1 MNRKRYRQISATV
14 LVMGLVAAACGGD
27 DDTTEPTDAPTVTT
41 APDGGDGD
49 GMSLAGV
56 CPDVIGIQTDWFP
69 EAEHGALYHLIG
81 DDYTIDTDKKTVTG
95 SMVVNGQD
103 YGVDVEIRAGG
114 PAIASPSVAAEMYLD
129 DSLTL
134 GYATTDSQIL
144 RYTEAPLLSVMAP
157 LEQNPQIIYWDPET
171 YPNIKTLADLG
182 TEGVTVNVFGGGT
195 FSDVFVAQG
204 IWQAGQVDPSYD
216 ATPGR
221 FIAEGDI
228 AQQGFATA
236 EPWLYKNEFEDYGRD
251 LAFQS
256 LNDAGFPVYSQTLGI
271 RPDDLETLRPC
282 LEQLIPIIQTATVD
296 YYADP
301 ADTNA
306 LIVETVKAYD
316 TFWTYPAE
324 LAEFSA
330 ATQIELGYA
339 GNGPDDTV
347 GNMDES
353 RVQEVLD
360 AMAAASMDFP
370 ADLTPGDLV
379 TNEFIDMSIGFGASS
394 ATPDT
399 LPEGTSPEASGGG
412 ELEGMKGTTP
422 KGADVSAWIPAVNEF
437 WVAKGN
443 DELTDFNYAAE
454 SYDAVVVMALAV
466 AQAGT
471 DGSAFAAEIVDITG
485 APGEKCTAFAECLA
499 LIDAGT
505 GIDYDGIS
513 GPHDF
518 NGNGEP
524 LKGSYAVL
532 EFGADN
538 RLDDSLEYLVT
549 AESPESEIVDLVP
562 VTVERAGDGVFKIG
576 SLLPGTGN
584 LAFLGPPEFAGV
596 EYAIDE
602 INAAGGVLGQPI
614 EYSAGDS
621 GDTSTDI
628 ASVTSDRLISEGVD
642 AIIGAASSGVTLTVI
657 EKITSAGV
665 TMFSPAN
672 TSPALSTYDD
682 KGLYFRNAPPDGL
695 QGAIVANL
703 ILEDGNASVYIM
715 NLDDS
720 YGNGIA
726 AVINNVLTANGVEVL
741 GVKAYDP
748 AAATFDAEVAEI
760 VGADPDAVV
769 LIAFQEGSRIL
780 RTMVEQGVGPTT
792 RNFYGTDGNMGNA
805 TGEDFDAGN

>member
-1 MNRKRYRQISATV
+1 MQKSRVRQVGALLI
-14 LVMGLVAAACGGD
+14 GLSVIAAACGGD
-27 DDTTEPTDAPTVTT
+27 DDSATTTDAPTPATIPEVEDTTPATPTPATLPEVEDTTPETT
-41 APDGGDGD
+41 AP
-49 GMSLAGV
+49 
-56 CPDVIGIQTDWFP
+56 
-69 EAEHGALYHLIG
+69 
-81 DDYTIDTDKKTVTG
+81 
-95 SMVVNGQD
+95 
-103 YGVDVEIRAGG
+103 
-114 PAIASPSVAAEMYLD
+114 
-129 DSLTL
+129 
-134 GYATTDSQIL
+134 AT
-144 RYTEAPLLSVMAP
+144 
-157 LEQNPQIIYWDPET
+157 
-171 YPNIKTLADLG
+171 
-182 TEGVTVNVFGGGT
+182 
-195 FSDVFVAQG
+195 
-204 IWQAGQVDPSYD
+204 
-216 ATPGR
+216 
-221 FIAEGDI
+221 
-228 AQQGFATA
+228 
-236 EPWLYKNEFEDYGRD
+236 
-251 LAFQS
+251 
-256 LNDAGFPVYSQTLGI
+256 
-271 RPDDLETLRPC
+271 
-282 LEQLIPIIQTATVD
+282 
-296 YYADP
+296 
-301 ADTNA
+301 
-306 LIVETVKAYD
+306 
-316 TFWTYPAE
+316 
-324 LAEFSA
+324 
-330 ATQIELGYA
+330 
-339 GNGPDDTV
+339 
-347 GNMDES
+347 
-353 RVQEVLD
+353 
-360 AMAAASMDFP
+360 
-370 ADLTPGDLV
+370 
-379 TNEFIDMSIGFGASS
+379 
-394 ATPDT
+394 
-399 LPEGTSPEASGGG
+399 GGG

-422 KGADVSAWIPAVNEF
+422 KGADVSAWIPAVNDF

-443 DELTDFNYAAE
+443 AELTDFNYAAE

-471 DGSAFAAEIVDITG
+471 DGSAFAQEIVDITG

-499 LIDAGT
+499 LIEAGT
-505 GIDYDGIS
+505 GIDYDGVS

-532 EFGADN
+532 TFGADN
-538 RLDDSLEYLVT
+538 RLDDSLEYLVE

-576 SLLPGTGN
+576 TLLPGTGN

-602 INAAGGVLGQPI
+602 INAAGGVLGKPI

-726 AVINNVLTANGVEVL
+726 AVINNVLTANGVEVV

-760 VGADPDAVV
+760 VAADPDAVV

-805 TGEDFDAGN
+805 TGEDFDAGR